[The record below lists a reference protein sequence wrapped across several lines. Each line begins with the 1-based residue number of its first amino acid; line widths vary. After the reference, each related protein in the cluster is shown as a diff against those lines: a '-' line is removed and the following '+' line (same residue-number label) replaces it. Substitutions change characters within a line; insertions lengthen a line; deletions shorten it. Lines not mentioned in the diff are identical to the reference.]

1 MSTELVTL
9 LIITLVAMAMSGFF
23 SGMEIAFVSS
33 NKVRVGI
40 DVSKGGLSSRI
51 IDVFFSNKDNFISSL
66 LIGNNI
72 VNVVYNM
79 AKRRVRAKRVHDSAH
94 ADRYRHHHSAH
105 NRRISA

>member
-1 MSTELVTL
+1 
-9 LIITLVAMAMSGFF
+9 MALSGFF

-40 DVSKGGLSSRI
+40 DVSKGGLTNRI
-51 IDVFFSNKDNFISSL
+51 IDVFFTNKDNFISSL

-79 AKRRVRAKRVHDSAH
+79 AIAGLLRPWLSGVFNGNEFLVLL
-94 ADRYRHHHSAH
+94 
-105 NRRISA
+105 